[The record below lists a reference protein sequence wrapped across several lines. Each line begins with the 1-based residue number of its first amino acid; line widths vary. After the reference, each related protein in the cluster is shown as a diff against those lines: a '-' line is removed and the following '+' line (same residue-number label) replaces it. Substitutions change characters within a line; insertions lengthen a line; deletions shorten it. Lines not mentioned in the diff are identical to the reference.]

1 MGEPYSGLVLV
12 VDGDA
17 ELRRSMRD
25 FLMQSGCAVLEA
37 RDAYDALFIIAQYGK
52 SINLLITEINLLPV
66 GGIKLAENALRLVP
80 SLQVIC
86 TSADVEMRGVKYWM
100 RYLRA
105 DFLPKPFAPY
115 QLHEKVFALLGHRF
129 EDSPMAILDYGREPW
144 MEAEE
149 RKAGKAIATAATT
162 GPAALALGPSA
173 VKAAAAASAAPAN
186 PSRAPSAA
194 HWAAFRSH
202 MDMSKPASNSD
213 DPLFWLKEF

>member
-17 ELRRSMRD
+17 ALRRAMRD
-25 FLMQSGCAVLEA
+25 NLMQSGCAVLEA

-80 SLQVIC
+80 SLHVIC

-105 DFLPKPFAPY
+105 DFLPKPFAAY
-115 QLHEKVFALLGHRF
+115 QLREKVFALLDHNY
-129 EDSPMAILDYGREPW
+129 EDAPMPILDYGREPW
-144 MEAEE
+144 MEAED
-149 RKAGKAIATAATT
+149 GKEVRTLAI
-162 GPAALALGPSA
+162 AALAVPTE
-173 VKAAAAASAAPAN
+173 AAPAL
-186 PSRAPSAA
+186 PVRAPSPATR
-194 HWAAFRSH
+194 WDAFQPH
-202 MDMSKPASNSD
+202 MDMSKPTSNND

>member
-17 ELRRSMRD
+17 GLRRDMRD
-25 FLMQSGCAVLEA
+25 NLMQSGCAVLEA

-80 SLQVIC
+80 SLHVIC
-86 TSADVEMRGVKYWM
+86 TSADVGMQGVKYWM

-115 QLHEKVFALLGHRF
+115 QLREKVFALLDHNY
-129 EDSPMAILDYGREPW
+129 EDAPMPIFDYGREPW
-144 MEAEE
+144 MEAED
-149 RKAGKAIATAATT
+149 RKVGRAKATAAIAV
-162 GPAALALGPSA
+162 PAVIAA
-173 VKAAAAASAAPAN
+173 VPPAAPALPARD
-186 PSRAPSAA
+186 PSPTR
-194 HWAAFRSH
+194 WDAFRSH
-202 MDMSKPASNSD
+202 MDMSKPASNND

>member
-1 MGEPYSGLVLV
+1 MGEPYSGSVLV

-17 ELRRSMRD
+17 ALRRAMRD
-25 FLMQSGCAVLEA
+25 YLMQSGCAVLEA

-105 DFLPKPFAPY
+105 DFLPKPFAPF
-115 QLHEKVFALLGHRF
+115 QLHEKVFALLGHKY
-129 EDSPMAILDYGREPW
+129 EDAPMPILDYGREPW
-144 MEAEE
+144 MEAED
-149 RKAGKAIATAATT
+149 RKAGRAI
-162 GPAALALGPSA
+162 AALATAPVSA
-173 VKAAAAASAAPAN
+173 AKPAATAASAAMSALPAVTA
-186 PSRAPSAA
+186 RVTAA
-194 HWAAFRSH
+194 TRWEAFRPH
-202 MDMSKPASNSD
+202 ADMSKPVSNHD

>member
-17 ELRRSMRD
+17 ELRRAMRD
-25 FLMQSGCAVLEA
+25 YLMQSGCAVLEA

-100 RYLRA
+100 RYLSA
-105 DFLPKPFAPY
+105 DFLPKPFAPH
-115 QLHEKVFALLGHRF
+115 QLREKVFALLGHRY
-129 EDSPMAILDYGREPW
+129 EDAPMPILDYGREPW
-144 MEAEE
+144 MEAED
-149 RKAGKAIATAATT
+149 RKAGRAIAA
-162 GPAALALGPSA
+162 AALAVP
-173 VKAAAAASAAPAN
+173 AATATASSAAPPLPART
-186 PSRAPSAA
+186 PPATR
-194 HWAAFRSH
+194 WEAFRPH
-202 MDMSKPASNSD
+202 MDMSKPTSSND

>member
-12 VDGDA
+12 VDGDTA
-17 ELRRSMRD
+17 LRRAMRD
-25 FLMQSGCAVLEA
+25 YLMQSGCAVLEA

-52 SINLLITEINLLPV
+52 SISLLITEINLLPV

-105 DFLPKPFAPY
+105 DFLPKPFALF
-115 QLHEKVFALLGHRF
+115 QLHEKVIALLGHRHQ
-129 EDSPMAILDYGREPW
+129 D
-144 MEAEE
+144 
-149 RKAGKAIATAATT
+149 
-162 GPAALALGPSA
+162 
-173 VKAAAAASAAPAN
+173 API
-186 PSRAPSAA
+186 PTRAPLATRWES
-194 HWAAFRSH
+194 FRPH
-202 MDMSKPASNSD
+202 ADMSKPASNND

>member
-1 MGEPYSGLVLV
+1 MGAPYSGMVLI

-17 ELRRSMRD
+17 ALRRAMRD
-25 FLMQSGCAVLEA
+25 YLMQSGCAVLEA

-52 SINLLITEINLLPV
+52 SIDLLVTEINLLPV

-105 DFLPKPFAPY
+105 DFLPKPFAPC
-115 QLHEKVFALLGHRF
+115 QLHARVFALLGHRY
-129 EDSPMAILDYGREPW
+129 EDAPLSILDYGREPW
-144 MEAEE
+144 LEAEN
-149 RKAGKAIATAATT
+149 RKLGRAI
-162 GPAALALGPSA
+162 
-173 VKAAAAASAAPAN
+173 AAAAPAGPKAMTTT
-186 PSRAPSAA
+186 PSTAR
-194 HWAAFRSH
+194 WEAFRPH
-202 MDMSKPASNSD
+202 MEMSKPASNNE